1 MWWPHAF
8 TTVWTDLY
16 WNTGFIQK
24 QTLQHL
30 AHKLDPL
37 FRNCPRNRLPIKPLS
52 QIAPEI
58 CTFLYFTTFYS
69 PTNVTHCPLNP
80 NHRLLKKCVQDYFP
94 LLYYLLLLPKTFQ
107 EQFQVTSTESL
118 HNCKFQDKS
127 QVFLDKLN
135 QFMSRPSGYKVTIC
149 CLFPCQFLHFW
160 DFIVNFTWVPTF
172 YILLII
178 FCQLYLHCKGL
189 LNSYWSA

>member
-94 LLYYLLLLPKTFQ
+94 LLYYLLLLPKHFRSNFRLPVLNHYKIVSFRINLKCFWTNL
-107 EQFQVTSTESL
+107 TSS
-118 HNCKFQDKS
+118 
-127 QVFLDKLN
+127 
-135 QFMSRPSGYKVTIC
+135 
-149 CLFPCQFLHFW
+149 CQGHQGTRLQYAACFH
-160 DFIVNFTWVPTF
+160 VNFYTF
-172 YILLII
+172 ETLL
-178 FCQLYLHCKGL
+178 
-189 LNSYWSA
+189 